1 MRKLKYICLIV
12 ISLFVF
18 APIFQHITDLF
29 KEPKLNGAFTTTEY
43 KNFSLIGFQNH
54 NYQQNTEAYLNDNFG
69 FRSFFIKLKN
79 SVEFLAFNKTST
91 DDIVVGKKGYLYSK
105 SSIDLGRGKWYS
117 GKKRNSK
124 AISELVKM
132 KQTLDSLNINLLV
145 IIGPS
150 KERVLTNFNPKFA
163 FDTLSTQTDF
173 NDFSIGFKENNIP
186 FIDFNKFFNSQEIE
200 TLKKSFTKTG
210 FHWSYY
216 GAALALDS
224 IFKYMNSYED
234 TRFNYPK
241 TTSFKE
247 QVKPKKDDADFER
260 PLNLLFDLHQSKY
273 YYPQYEN
280 LALNNNAAPKVIVTG
295 DSFFDQI
302 CDLEI
307 LDEVWH
313 PDSKSWYYFSKSF
326 QFSNKK
332 EKKVSELDVKSEIE
346 QSDWVILVT
355 SNGTLEKFP
364 YGLAEFYNNADD
376 ENARLELI
384 ISKTLVSDFDFTII
398 NEHTR
403 NTAKEIISN
412 ATTLN
417 LKTENNEYLYADSK
431 DDFLLKQSSNINNA
445 QLFTFFHFP
454 DNKVAIRNENGQFL
468 SANLGW
474 DGRISAT
481 SNHVQSWELFEI
493 KTIGNSFSLKAKNN
507 TFFNTKNNHFYK
519 ASNDKKL
526 LFYHIPK

>member
-1 MRKLKYICLIV
+1 MKKLKYICLII

-18 APIFQHITDLF
+18 LPLFQHITNLF
-29 KEPKLNGAFTTTEY
+29 KEPQLNGAFTTTEY
-43 KNFSLIGFQNH
+43 QSFSFNGFQNH
-54 NYQQNTEAYLNDNFG
+54 SYQQNTEAFLNDNFG

-91 DDIVVGKKGYLYSK
+91 DDIIVGNEGYLYSK

-117 GKKRNSK
+117 GKKRNLK
-124 AISELVKM
+124 AIEELLKM
-132 KQTLDSLNINLLV
+132 KHALDSLNINLLV

-150 KERVLTNFNPKFA
+150 KERVLSNFNPEFA
-163 FDTLSTQTDF
+163 FDTISKQTDF
-173 NDFSIGFKENNIP
+173 NDFIQGFTENNIP
-186 FIDFNKFFNSQEIE
+186 FIDFNNFFNSQKAEIIN
-200 TLKKSFTKTG
+200 KSFTKTG
-210 FHWSYY
+210 FHWSYS
-216 GAALALDS
+216 GAAMALDS
-224 IFKYMNSYED
+224 ILKYMNSYED
-234 TRFNYPK
+234 TRFHYPK
-241 TTSFKE
+241 VISYKE
-247 QVKPKKDDADFER
+247 QEKPKKDDADFER
-260 PLNLLFDLHQSKY
+260 PLNLLFDLHQSQY

-280 LALNNNAAPKVIVTG
+280 QPLNNNVAPKVIVTG

-302 CDLEI
+302 RDLEI

-313 PDSKSWYYFSKSF
+313 PESKSWYYFSKSF
-326 QFSNKK
+326 QFSNQE
-332 EKKVSELDVKSEIE
+332 EKKVSELDIKYEIE

-403 NTAKEIISN
+403 NTAKAIISN

-417 LKTENNEYLYADSK
+417 LKTENNEYLYADSM
-431 DDFLLKQSSNINNA
+431 DDFLLKQSANINNA

-481 SNHVQSWELFEI
+481 SKHVQSWELFEI
-493 KTIGNSFSLKAKNN
+493 KEIGDSFSLKAKNN
-507 TFFNTKNNHFYK
+507 AFFNAINNHFYK
-519 ASNDKKL
+519 ASKEKGY
-526 LFYHIPK
+526 LFKSIPK